1 MAFNKF
7 ISKKVKSSSSDGDF
21 LTIGNVVTSQTYFH
35 GFQSLTTIDQMV
47 DFGSDTN
54 FINYDVVGVAN
65 QSGIITNT
73 TVDIGNDP
81 RSVCDLFNLGSDV
94 AWIGFSGGGSL
105 GTTGLVSGSQMLGF
119 PNSNTPKDNSP
130 RFILLQGFKNYKT
143 DWINTSGLTVSGVSV
158 DWNDPLTYAGI
169 PVFLFYQASPFQG
182 LTVTPPT
189 GTGDTVRCVGFI
201 FGLGA
206 LSGQPIIF
214 FDPDGF
220 YAVV

>member
-1 MAFNKF
+1 MAFSKF
-7 ISKKVKSSSSDGDF
+7 ISKKIRSSSSDGDF

-35 GFQSLTTIDQMV
+35 GFQSLTTIDQIV
-47 DFGSDTN
+47 DFGSDGN
-54 FINYDVVGVAN
+54 IVNIDQYGVAN

-73 TVDIGNDP
+73 IADIGNDK
-81 RSVCDLFNLGSDV
+81 RSVCNLFDLSSTRWV
-94 AWIGFSGGGSL
+94 GFTNNGTL
-105 GTTGLVSGSQMLGF
+105 GTTGLVDGSQMLGI
-119 PNSNTPKDNSP
+119 PNSNTPQDNSP
-130 RFILLQGFKNYKT
+130 RFILLQGFKNYKI

-158 DWNDPLTYAGI
+158 DWNDPTTYAGI
-169 PVFLFYQASPFQG
+169 PVFLFYQASPFKG

-201 FGLGA
+201 FGVGA
-206 LSGQPIIF
+206 LSGLAIIF

>member
-1 MAFNKF
+1 MAFSKF
-7 ISKKVKSSSSDGDF
+7 ISKKIRSSSTDGDF

-47 DFGSDTN
+47 DFGSDIN
-54 FINYDVVGVAN
+54 IVNYDQYGVAN
-65 QSGIITNT
+65 QSGIITST
-73 TVDIGNDP
+73 IADVGNDK
-81 RSVCDLFNLGSDV
+81 RSVCNLFELGSSTR
-94 AWIGFSGGGSL
+94 WIGFTNNGTL
-105 GTTGLVSGSQMLGF
+105 GTTGLVDGSQMLGF
-119 PNSNTPKDNSP
+119 PNSNTPQDNSP

-143 DWINTSGLTVSGVSV
+143 DWIDTSGFNVSGVSV
-158 DWNDPLTYAGI
+158 DWNDPTTYAGI
-169 PVFLFYQASPFQG
+169 PVFLFYQASPFKG

>member
-1 MAFNKF
+1 MAFSKF
-7 ISKKVKSSSSDGDF
+7 ISKKIRSSSADGDF

-54 FINYDVVGVAN
+54 IVNYDQIGVTN

-73 TVDIGNDP
+73 FGDTGNDL
-81 RSVCDLFNLGSDV
+81 RSVCDLFNLGSGTV
-94 AWIGFSGGGSL
+94 FIGFGGGGSL

-119 PNSNTPKDNSP
+119 PNSNTPKDNNP

-143 DWINTSGLTVSGVSV
+143 DWIDTSGLTVSGVSV

-169 PVFLFYQASPFQG
+169 PVFLFYQATPFKG

-189 GTGDTVRCVGFI
+189 ANGDTVRCVGFI
-201 FGLGA
+201 FGKGA
-206 LSGQPIIF
+206 LSGEPIIF